1 MRQTPLPPPPKK
13 GYKLRLRVTN
23 PEYKTSDV
31 IFENA
36 IIQKTED
43 GILVMFDDCNRNI
56 LAWYPINWAI
66 EVIKIEY
73 L

>member
-1 MRQTPLPPPPKK
+1 MPQTPMPKPPKN
-13 GYKLRLRVTN
+13 GYRLFLRITN
-23 PEYKTSDV
+23 PEYKTSDI
-31 IFENA
+31 IFHNA

-56 LAWYPINWAI
+56 LAWYPINWAV

>member
-1 MRQTPLPPPPKK
+1 MPQIPPLKPPKNN
-13 GYKLRLRVTN
+13 YKLRLRVTN
-23 PEYKTSDV
+23 PEYKTSDI

-43 GILVMFDDCNRNI
+43 GILVRFDDCNRNI
-56 LAWYPINWAI
+56 LAFYPINWAV
-66 EVIKIEY
+66 EVIKIEH